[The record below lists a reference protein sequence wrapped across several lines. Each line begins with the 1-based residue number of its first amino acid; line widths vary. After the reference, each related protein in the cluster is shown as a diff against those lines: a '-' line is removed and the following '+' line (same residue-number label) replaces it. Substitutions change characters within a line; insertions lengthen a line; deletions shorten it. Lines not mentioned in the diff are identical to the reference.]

1 VFLAAPKCLELLDN
15 SKLQINRDFVEKDFS

>member
-1 VFLAAPKCLELLDN
+1 LAVPKCLELLDN